1 MRKHLLVIAMGL
13 GGGLVLAGCHD
24 DGGTTVPTPPTVT
37 PSVAFE
43 TFVQTQ
49 TEQNTCESTVPAQTN
64 NVDFTFASDQDDADP
79 RDISAVTA
87 ACTASAG

>member
-13 GGGLVLAGCHD
+13 AGGLMLAGCKD
-24 DGGTTVPTPPTVT
+24 DGTTVPTAPTVT

-43 TFVQTQ
+43 AFVQGQ
-49 TEQNTCESTVPAQTN
+49 TEQNTCESTLPAQTN

-79 RDISAVTA
+79 RDISAVA
-87 ACTASAG
+87 PACTASSG